1 MDIDTRSPVRGL
13 IASGVRLPDMS
24 AKGTINTRLTG
35 CNGKLLGR
43 VQARGVEFEEVVSED
58 VSRDFGVVEVG
69 LEVNGTS
76 GFPAADKAGSKKVR
90 GDAEFGGGLDNEVF
104 PGGHVLLEFAEA
116 EEGAVEHPGGS
127 AGGFGVAGSAAE
139 DDALGDDVL
148 SGRNKHLL
156 LGEVREVAH
165 DWLRDSV
172 LITKVFFT
180 LLCPWTDI
188 TIDLECTLHGRSEL
202 RDYVVQFL
210 MDNIL
215 AVAGNEQYAID
226 LVVEPVCFPVWSLRV
241 VCFYRIVQIRHS
253 CSFHSGL
260 EDGIAC
266 AHLQTGDGG
275 DLLSIVRDAR
285 DPHVMWRTFWSPL
298 KENEMLA
305 PTVGSFSVCEW
316 PLWALKCLMWRRVSR
331 TCCVCEM
338 S

>member
-1 MDIDTRSPVRGL
+1 MDIRTRSPIGGL
-13 IASGVRLPDMS
+13 IASGVCLPDMS
-24 AKGTINTRLTG
+24 AKGTDDTRLTG
-35 CNGKLLGR
+35 CNGKLFRR
-43 VQARGVEFEEVVSED
+43 VQTRGIEFEEVVSED

-69 LEVNGTS
+69 LEVDGTS
-76 GFPAADKAGSKKVR
+76 GFPAADKAGSEEVR
-90 GDAEFGGGLDNEVF
+90 GDAEFGGGLDDEVF
-104 PGGHVLLEFAEA
+104 PGGHVLFEFADA

-139 DDALGDDVL
+139 YDALGDDVL
-148 SGRNKHLL
+148 SGRDKHFV

-172 LITKVFFT
+172 LITKVFFA

-215 AVAGNEQYAID
+215 AVASNEQYAID

-241 VCFYRIVQIRHS
+241 ICFYRIVQIGHS

-260 EDGIAC
+260 KDGIAC

-275 DLLSIVRDAR
+275 DLLES
-285 DPHVMWRTFWSPL
+285 T
-298 KENEMLA
+298 EGE
-305 PTVGSFSVCEW
+305 
-316 PLWALKCLMWRRVSR
+316 
-331 TCCVCEM
+331 
-338 S
+338 